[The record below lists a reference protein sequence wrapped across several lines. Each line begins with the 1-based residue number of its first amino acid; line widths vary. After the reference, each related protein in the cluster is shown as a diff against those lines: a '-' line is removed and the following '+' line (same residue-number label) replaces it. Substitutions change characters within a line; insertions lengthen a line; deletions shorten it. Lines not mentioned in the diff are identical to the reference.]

1 MRYRIFGLVGVLGAC
16 FAGCSSSS
24 NDSGAGPN
32 GSKDGGYGF
41 GGSLSSGGSGA
52 GLSTGGS
59 GGSYT
64 GGSSGSAGSSYNG
77 TGGIGG
83 IGGIGGGAAEDA
95 GAADADAAVACDT
108 LDQTK
113 NAIFYLSADDSNS
126 MASPA
131 IARRYIKNGSK
142 IPQGFVRI
150 HEFLNYYDV
159 GYPAAPTGQ
168 LALTTE
174 MRAGELGSYELQLGV
189 ASAAAQK
196 PRRPMNLTLV
206 LDTSGSMSG
215 DPMARQKAAVL
226 AIASQLKLGDTV
238 TVTTWSTTNQ
248 VELDGHAIT
257 GPNDP
262 ALVSVANNLNS
273 GGGTDLSGGLKLGY
287 QIAQLHFAPNE
298 LNRVILISDGQ
309 ANVGITDENLIGN
322 GAKLNDGD
330 GIYLVGVGVGD
341 GVNDT
346 LMNTVTDLGKGA
358 YVYLD
363 TTVEAFSIFGQ
374 RFDEV
379 MDVAA
384 RNVQVELQLPWYM
397 AISKFYGEEYST
409 NPAVIEPQHLAPND
423 TMVFNQIVRPC
434 DASKLLPEDSVKVIA
449 RWQTPLDHVEKQV
462 ELTTTI
468 GQLTAATPVYID
480 KAKAI
485 IAYAEA
491 LKLAD
496 ASKLD
501 EAAALCE
508 IANPDQSDPELNEI
522 EDLIQ
527 LASGIY

>member
-24 NDSGAGPN
+24 DSGEN
-32 GSKDGGYGF
+32 GTLGG
-41 GGSLSSGGSGA
+41 GA
-52 GLSTGGS
+52 SAGS
-59 GGSYT
+59 GGSTLSDSGAYAGS
-64 GGSSGSAGSSYNG
+64 GGSSGGLSSGGSAGSSYNPSGGSGG
-77 TGGIGG
+77 TGTDDG
-83 IGGIGGGAAEDA
+83 
-95 GAADADAAVACDT
+95 GAADAADATPACDT

-113 NAIFYLSADDSNS
+113 SAIFYLSADDSNS

-131 IARRYIKNGSK
+131 IARGFIEKGMQ
-142 IPQGFVRI
+142 IPKGFVRI
-150 HEFLNYYDV
+150 HEFLNYYNV
-159 GYPAAPTGQ
+159 GYPAAPAGQ

-189 ASAAAQK
+189 ASHAAQK

-215 DPMARQKAAVL
+215 EPIARQKAAVV
-226 AIASQLKLGDTV
+226 AIAGQLKLGDTV
-238 TVTTWSTTNQ
+238 TVTTWNTQNQ
-248 VELDGHAIT
+248 VELNAHAVT

-262 ALVSVANNLNS
+262 ALVSVANKLNAQ
-273 GGGTDLSGGLKLGY
+273 GGTDLSGGLKLGY
-287 QIAQLHFAPNE
+287 QIAQQHFTANE

-363 TTVEAFSIFGQ
+363 TTAEAGAIFGS

-409 NPAVIEPQHLAPND
+409 NPSVVETQHLSPND
-423 TMVFNQIVRPC
+423 AMVFNQIVRPC
-434 DASKLLPEDSVKVIA
+434 DASKLLAEDSVKVIA
-449 RWQTPLDHVEKQV
+449 RWQTPLDHVQKQV

-468 GQLTAATPVYID
+468 GELGAQTPVYID

-491 LKLAD
+491 LKLGDGA
-496 ASKLD
+496 KLT
-501 EAAALCE
+501 EAAALVE
-508 IANPDQSDPELNEI
+508 AANPDQSDPELNEI
-522 EDLIQ
+522 AGLIQ
-527 LASGIY
+527 AASALY